1 MTPNFSLDLVEQGD
15 EAYKRKDYL
24 DAQRLYQQA
33 LEVARANREDTN
45 YIYSSLTKV
54 YKKNKNYRQAYLLSK
69 KALPTPAAFRDCATC
84 LRSLAKEAKKASDS
98 VSYRH
103 ALEDLYKLGAYACLC
118 YGEHNCQSGVSGAA
132 YDRAVIMS
140 RSMKGRPTDAT
151 FERNGKIVGGGLLT
165 EADYIMFADAFG
177 ESDKTFIPQQE
188 YATMLQ
194 VIDEEMK
201 RREEKLSKSFS
212 RL

>member
-1 MTPNFSLDLVEQGD
+1 MAPNFSLELVEQGD

-24 DAQRLYQQA
+24 DAQRLYEQA
-33 LEVARANREDTN
+33 LEVAKANREDTN

-84 LRSLAKEAKKASDS
+84 LRSLAKEAKKAGDS

-103 ALEDLYKLGAYACLC
+103 ALEDLYKLGAHACLC

-132 YDRAVIMS
+132 YDRAVIIS
-140 RSMKGRPTDAT
+140 QNMKGRLTDAA

-165 EADYIMFADAFG
+165 KADYIMFADAFG
-177 ESDKTFIPQQE
+177 ESDKTFTPLQE
-188 YATMLQ
+188 YVTMLQ
-194 VIDEEMK
+194 AADEEMK
-201 RREEKLSKSFS
+201 SREEKFWKS
-212 RL
+212 L